1 MMHSLVDRIYLKYW
15 RIGGHH
21 GRCSA
26 PDSGIHKQGAIKKGD
41 RRKREQDGDRA
52 ENKGKELETQ
62 EERLEDMKV
71 TSTKQ
76 SFEQYGGEIKNQG
89 LG

>member
-1 MMHSLVDRIYLKYW
+1 MLSTRQWNTQAGSNKE
-15 RIGGHH
+15 
-21 GRCSA
+21 GRS
-26 PDSGIHKQGAIKKGD
+26 PKERTGW
-41 RRKREQDGDRA
+41 DRA